1 MRRKL
6 KIIFLGLLIG
16 VTVLIATLAALY
28 TFTPVIDR
36 AILRTLNRLSG
47 EDIRIDYHG
56 ISGNLFG
63 TIRIDSLEVMTPDH
77 QFRCARAEIDYS
89 LLDVLKGRYR
99 VGQLLLVQP
108 AAVLDFSRPDTLTP
122 PGSEPPP
129 IDSLLAN
136 LKLGNLPDVQVD
148 RLLIQDGD
156 VQVLTP
162 QETERLQDLQLSLRA
177 AVSPQHIDLQPQYLR
192 GNWGNRD
199 LQIDDLSFRL
209 TGNQQRLTLNQVN
222 ARIPGV
228 YFAGK
233 GEVEFEPA
241 FRVLFFPDSLRTN
254 LKLIRAFYPELPFQN
269 GYITAGGHLITEPG
283 KLREFRGS
291 LKLGGELDS
300 LQIRSLRF
308 DYRKTGEEFLLSE
321 IALRSNL
328 GSCSGSARIAPQ
340 GTNQVQLEFRQLDP
354 SRAGLLETPLGLNG
368 RLSFDFRNWD
378 LERMEGGGRLE
389 LFNLRFGDARAER
402 VRLEL
407 GLQQGDWE
415 IRQPSTLRFGEG
427 SQFMLAGRVSRDQ
440 QVDLRL
446 TSEGNHLDT
455 LMQRLALGD
464 LGGYNGNLDLQI
476 TGPLRDPSVRGNI
489 DISQV
494 TYQGQKVELSGIS
507 GKADIANVL
516 NSENTR
522 FGSFELTVG
531 TGYFGDLFLTNGRVN
546 LLFSQNRIVANPFLF
561 YSREDSITGRA
572 YISLQDSL
580 VDIALTNLEVFFD
593 RYTVRSD
600 SIITARWKA
609 DTLFVDAFSM
619 AAGDSGRISAR
630 GFLALEGS
638 SALSG
643 EIRNTRI
650 DPFNERLLWQHDLRG
665 RLDGQWDLYG
675 ALDNPEIDLQL
686 FLKDLSFDDY
696 PIGKLTSDLSLR
708 DGGLQIN
715 VLDLE
720 SGKDSYLTVNGS
732 IDIQLLA
739 AEESRRSLK
748 ETPLS
753 LNVVLGNFRLE
764 DYGFLYR
771 TQLPVA
777 GSLTGRLDLTG
788 TLGNPG
794 GTLEIRGD
802 SLRYGDYKFPYLSA
816 VSRIAPERISLEQAT
831 VNFLNTEV
839 RLSGEKRIRW
849 QELEFDS
856 SFAERLV
863 QDKDFRLSIEI
874 DEDSLNFLNVLNP
887 ELESLIGD
895 IRVSAELAGDYDR
908 PQLTRG
914 NIQVANGTLYLA
926 KFENAISE
934 INFAGH
940 LSGDSL
946 LIDQMQ
952 ARSPRQRS
960 GGSFLRRWFAK
971 VQRWFYSPQENGDI
985 TGSGYIVL
993 SEIDR
998 PKLDLSIKMRDAY
1011 FNNFIENVAITASS
1025 GNLRIQGRDT
1035 IAVTG
1040 DVLIRAGTVLIDFE
1054 EQEKNLLLATE
1065 VRETPPYLQYNLN
1078 VEILPN
1084 FHIRSEDLLNSFDM
1098 QIAGNLRILQEP
1110 RALPE
1115 MYGVLE
1121 TSGKY
1126 YIQGQDFDIQS
1137 GRIDFA
1143 NPKELPELNLVARK
1157 ERNNLVFNLNVR
1169 GKLDNPEKEIVIQDE
1184 NGQTLPYTDVKDQM
1198 ALLLF
1203 GVTFNDLGSGTASR
1217 IANTGGEAVTQIMIS
1232 RIEAEAR
1239 TFTGLDRIRLDT
1251 QESFFTNRLN
1261 QPSSLSLGKY
1271 LTPKLY
1277 LEYKSRLSSSGLG
1290 GVPAP
1295 SLSWEAGNRIYLQ
1308 YRLNRTWSFST
1319 FYENTEEGNGKVKFD
1334 INWQIGF

>member
-1 MRRKL
+1 M
-6 KIIFLGLLIG
+6 
-16 VTVLIATLAALY
+16 TVLIAILAALY
-28 TFTPVIDR
+28 TFTPLVDR
-36 AILRTLNRLSG
+36 AILKVLNRLSG
-47 EDIRIDYHG
+47 ETIQIDYRA

-63 TIRIDSLEVMTPDH
+63 TIRIDSLEVRTPDH
-77 QFRCARAEIDYS
+77 RLRCVRAEIDYS

-99 VGQLLLVQP
+99 VGQLLLVEP
-108 AAVLDFSRPDTLTP
+108 AAVLDFSQPDSLAP
-122 PGSEPPP
+122 PGSAARP
-129 IDSLLAN
+129 IDSLLAD
-136 LKLGNLPDVQVD
+136 LKLGNLPDVQIN
-148 RLLIQDGD
+148 RLLVQDGD
-156 VQVLTP
+156 IQVLTP
-162 QETERLQDLQLSLRA
+162 QETEQFQDLQLSLSA

-192 GNWGNRD
+192 GNWRNRD
-199 LQIDDLSFRL
+199 LKIDDLSFRL
-209 TGNQQRLTLNQVN
+209 TGNQQRLTVNQVN

-233 GEVEFEPA
+233 GEIEFEPA
-241 FRVLFFPDSLRTN
+241 FRVLFFPDSLRTD
-254 LKLIRAFYPELPFQN
+254 LKVVHAFYPAFPFQS
-269 GYITAGGHLITEPG
+269 GYLTAGGHLMTEPG
-283 KLREFRGS
+283 KLGEFRGS
-291 LKLGGELDS
+291 LKLGAELDS
-300 LQIRSLRF
+300 LHIRSLRL
-308 DYRKTGEEFLLSE
+308 DYRKTADELLLGD

-328 GSCSGSARIAPQ
+328 GTCSGSARIAPQ
-340 GTNQVQLEFRQLDP
+340 GINQVQLNFREFDP
-354 SRAGLLETPLGLNG
+354 SRAGLLQTPLSLSG
-368 RLSFDFRNWD
+368 RLNFNFREWNID
-378 LERMEGGGRLE
+378 QMEGEGRLE
-389 LFNLRFGDARAER
+389 LFNLQLADARAER
-402 VRLEL
+402 VQLNL

-427 SQFMLAGRVSRDQ
+427 ALFTLAGHVSRDQ
-440 QVDLRL
+440 NVDLRL
-446 TSEGNHLDT
+446 TSEGTNLDT
-455 LMQRLALGD
+455 LMQRLALSE
-464 LGGYNGNLDLQI
+464 LGGYNGSVDLHI
-476 TGPLRDPSVRGNI
+476 TGPLRDPSVQGNI
-489 DISQV
+489 DISQI
-494 TYQGQKVELSGIS
+494 TYRGEKVELSGIS
-507 GKADIANVL
+507 GKADIAHVL
-516 NSENTR
+516 NRSNTR
-522 FGSFELTVG
+522 FGSFDLTVG
-531 TGYFGDLFLTNGRVN
+531 TGYFGNLFLTNGRVN

-580 VDIALTNLEVFFD
+580 TDIALTNLEVFFD

-619 AAGDSGRISAR
+619 TAGDSGSISSR
-630 GFLALEGS
+630 GFLAFEGS

-665 RLDGQWDLYG
+665 MLDGQWDLYG
-675 ALDNPEIDLQL
+675 ELDNPEIDLQL
-686 FLKDLSFDDY
+686 FLKALSFDNY
-696 PIGKLTSDLSLR
+696 PIGKITSDLSLK

-715 VLDLE
+715 VFDLE

-732 IDIQLLA
+732 MDIQLFG
-739 AEESRRSLK
+739 EEDARKSLK
-748 ETPLS
+748 DTPLN

-764 DYGFLYR
+764 DYGFLYQ
-771 TQLPVA
+771 TQYPLS
-777 GSLTGRLDLTG
+777 GSLTGRLDLAG
-788 TLGNPG
+788 TLGNPA
-794 GTLEIRGD
+794 GTLEISGD

-816 VSRIAPERISLEQAT
+816 VSRIAPERLSLEQAT

-839 RLSGEKRIRW
+839 HLSGEKRLRW
-849 QELEFDS
+849 QEVEFDS
-856 SFAERLV
+856 SFAERLLA
-863 QDKDFRLSIEI
+863 DKNFRLSIEI

-895 IRVSAELAGDYDR
+895 IRVSAELAGDYDHPR
-908 PQLTRG
+908 FTRG
-914 NIQVANGTLYLA
+914 NIQVVNGTLYLA
-926 KFENAISE
+926 KYENALSD
-934 INFAGH
+934 INFTGH

-952 ARSPRQRS
+952 ARSPRKTS
-960 GGSFLRRWFAK
+960 GRSFLRRWFAK
-971 VQRWFYSPQENGDI
+971 VQRWFFTPQENGDI
-985 TGSGYIVL
+985 TGSGYVVL

-1040 DVLIRAGTVLIDFE
+1040 DVLVKAGTVLIDFE
-1054 EQEKNLLLATE
+1054 EQEKNLLLATD
-1065 VRETPPYLQYNLN
+1065 VRESPPYLQYNLN
-1078 VEILPN
+1078 LEILPN
-1084 FHIRSEDLLNSFDM
+1084 FNIRSEDLLNSFDM

-1110 RALPE
+1110 KALPE

-1126 YIQGQDFDIQS
+1126 YIQGQDFDIES
-1137 GRIDFA
+1137 GRINFA

-1157 ERNNLVFNLNVR
+1157 ERNNLIFNLNVR

-1184 NGQTLPYTDVKDQM
+1184 NGQTLPYVDVKDQM